1 MLIRFSPIRYCTA
14 AALVMG
20 MLAACAI
27 GTQFTRPPEGFVR
40 LGETTRAQVEARLGT
55 PDREQSYRQDR
66 LQVRFVD
73 YTYSNDTETAKMPNS
88 LCIRSLTF
96 ALVDD
101 VVFAE
106 LFTSSCASDHTDFDE
121 RRVGDIVK
129 GTTRCNDVIA
139 MLGRPAYRA
148 IHPVA
153 KENGGTDIS
162 YRFLYPKRPL
172 LQFEMYE
179 KQLGIVCDAGG
190 VVQEV
195 WFTEAGDR

>member
-1 MLIRFSPIRYCTA
+1 MLIRFVCYCA
-14 AALVMG
+14 AAGLVIG
-20 MLAACAI
+20 TLAACAV

-40 LGETTRAQVEARLGT
+40 LGEATRAGVEARLGR
-55 PDREQSYRQDR
+55 PDREQSYRQDG
-66 LQVRFVD
+66 LQARFVD
-73 YTYSNDTETAKMPNS
+73 YTYSNDTETPKMANS

-96 ALVDD
+96 VLVDD

-106 LFTSSCASDHTDFDE
+106 GFASSCASDHTDFDQ
-121 RRVGDIVK
+121 RRVSDIVK
-129 GTTRCNDVIA
+129 GTMRCDDVIA

-153 KENGGTDIS
+153 KEKGGTDIG

-172 LQFEMYE
+172 LQFSMYE
-179 KQLGIVCDAGG
+179 KVLGIVCDAGG

-195 WFTEAGDR
+195 SFTESGDR